1 MQHQIKHWRIFMA
14 RNDIRAQVSAASPS
28 ALATSSVLRNTYLLL
43 SLTLVFSAITA
54 AFSMAANAPYPGILL
69 TLVGFYGLIFLTYKL
84 SNSAW
89 GLVST
94 FAFTGFVGYTLGPLL
109 NAVMAST
116 VNGSQIIM
124 TALGGTGLIF
134 FALSGYVLATRKDM
148 TPATGFLVIGTFV
161 GLFVMILGFF
171 FHTPALQLAISAI
184 FMLISAGWILWQTSA
199 IIHGGE
205 RNYIIATIGLYV
217 QLYNI
222 FVSLLTLLMSF
233 TGNRD

>member
-1 MQHQIKHWRIFMA
+1 MA
-14 RNDIRAQVSAASPS
+14 QNDIRAQVSAARPS

-43 SLTLVFSAITA
+43 GLTLVWSAITA
-54 AFSMAANAPYPGILL
+54 AFSMAANAPYPGLLL

-109 NAVMAST
+109 NMVVVSS

-134 FALSGYVLATRKDM
+134 FALSAYVLTTRKDM
-148 TPATGFLVIGTFV
+148 SPSTGFLVIGTLVALFTMIMAFV
-161 GLFVMILGFF
+161 FQ
-171 FHTPALQLAISAI
+171 TPAMMLAMSAI
-184 FMLISAGWILWQTSA
+184 FMLISSGWIMWQTSA

-205 RNYIIATIGLYV
+205 RNYILATIGLYV

-222 FVSLLTLLMSF
+222 FVSLLTLLMAF
-233 TGNRD
+233 TGRD

>member
-1 MQHQIKHWRIFMA
+1 MA
-14 RNDIRAQVSAASPS
+14 NNDFRAQVATARPS

-43 SLTLVFSAITA
+43 GLTLIWSAITA
-54 AFSMAANAPYPGILL
+54 AFSMAANAPYPGLLL

-84 SNSAW
+84 SHSVW

-109 NAVMAST
+109 NMVLAST
-116 VNGSQIIM
+116 VNGSEIIM

-134 FALSGYVLATRKDM
+134 FALSAYVLTTRKDM
-148 TPATGFLVIGTFV
+148 SNATGFLVVGTLVALFTMIMAFV
-161 GLFVMILGFF
+161 FQ
-171 FHTPALQLAISAI
+171 TPAMMLAMSAI
-184 FMLISAGWILWQTSA
+184 FMLISSGWILWQTSA

-205 RNYIIATIGLYV
+205 RNYIMATIGLYV

-222 FVSLLTLLMSF
+222 FVSLLTLLMAFS
-233 TGNRD
+233 GRD